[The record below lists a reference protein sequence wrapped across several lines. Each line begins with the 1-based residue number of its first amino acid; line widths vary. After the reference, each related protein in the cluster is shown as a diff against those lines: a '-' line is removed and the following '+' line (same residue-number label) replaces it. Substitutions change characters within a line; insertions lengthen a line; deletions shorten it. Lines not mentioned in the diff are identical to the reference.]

1 MIFIILAYIRPTFKR
16 NYLFRDAMYG
26 RMEAVCPFFAF
37 YSLSDMAEELL
48 PNSVLDVHI
57 NASSINAFKNL
68 VGPQSE
74 QFYWPS
80 STSFSLKCVS
90 EASCIELEMLGIQ
103 RQVCFYF
110 NEYS

>member
-1 MIFIILAYIRPTFKR
+1 
-16 NYLFRDAMYG
+16 MYG

-48 PNSVLDVHI
+48 PNSILDVYI
-57 NASSINAFKNL
+57 NVSSINAFQNL

-90 EASCIELEMLGIQ
+90 EASCIELDMLGIQ
-103 RQVCFYF
+103 RQVCFIFSDIF
-110 NEYS
+110 NGELNFTNWFSLLNFIRVN